1 MPTAFTIKHM
11 DEVNTSAPAVPAV
24 SGRRVRLLP
33 LGVLAF
39 QLLAL
44 AALAAAPLLAW
55 QWSRNAFAGLLL
67 EPNLVLSDLGPV
79 SAGAWRGPRPP
90 VPAGAQLIAV
100 EGQPVLNAQD
110 FAAQLAGRIPG
121 ELIEL
126 DLRAADG
133 AAVNATVQLQQM
145 PIPDRLAYLYLPY
158 TVGLA
163 FLALGLWALNLR
175 RNDRA
180 GRAFSLFAAA
190 LALVLGGL
198 FDFYSTHR
206 LVAFWLAGFAV
217 MGGSLL
223 HLALVFPRPARL
235 VVKLP
240 WLAALGYVAGG
251 GLAINALI
259 ALNQT
264 DAPFTFRL
272 GLNLLLAFAAVSGA
286 LLLARLLWTRFRS
299 PSPTDQQQTRVTLLA
314 AGLGFAPLALW
325 GMARLAGLGSIPL
338 PLVLLPGTLFPAGL
352 AAAILRLRTAS
363 TDAFVRRALVYAI
376 LTILAGAGYA
386 ALVSGASL
394 VLADVLRPEEPA
406 LLGALVFALALVF
419 NPLRT
424 RLERVIN
431 AVFFRGDAAQRAQIE
446 LFEESLARAMETG
459 HIVSE
464 LRQKIENDLQPGRL
478 HVFVYNASTDL
489 YEAAPDSTRRPTTDI
504 RFARS
509 SPLAVVL
516 RESQPALFIGAAEP
530 LPPELGSEKARL
542 ALLGAQLYVAL
553 PGQQRLEG
561 WLALGPRRGGEPYT
575 GPDVSYLTAL
585 AEEAGLALSRGQVLA
600 DKDRRVLE
608 MNVLTRV
615 AQGVNITLDFDDILE
630 LIYAQA
636 RQVIPLTDF
645 SITLY
650 DVPTGG
656 LRHVFYVEED
666 ERLEE
671 QEQRLIP
678 PGRGLAR
685 LVLESGRHIAVD
697 DYERACRAQRVLP
710 AKEGIFAWMGV
721 PLNAGAETIGVVSV
735 SSRDAAVR
743 YTDDQRG
750 ILQAISDQ
758 AAGAIVKARLLEE
771 SQKRTRQLGKLNEV
785 AQSLSST
792 LEIKPLLD
800 NILRSAV
807 EILNCEA
814 GSLLTLDEETGEL
827 VFDVVVGSAESEL
840 KGTRMA
846 SGSGL
851 VGKAVND
858 RQPFIVNNV
867 KQSQDWEASKDK
879 ETGFI
884 TRGIL
889 GVPMMVKDRVLGVIE
904 VINKKDGMPFSQDDL
919 ELLTAFTGQAA
930 IALENAR
937 LYTLTDQQLASRV
950 EELSVMQRIDRE
962 LNTSLDV
969 SRAMRITLEWAV
981 RQSAAVAG
989 LVGVVSEA
997 GLRLVASEGYET
1009 ELEAYRDTG
1018 ILPPEMPALAEALR
1032 TGRVQLPDPKTL
1044 RLRDTLLAG
1053 AQGQFVIPI
1062 RRETDVIGLLLL
1074 ESVERN
1080 AFDEDAQAFL
1090 IRLADHAAIAIAN
1103 AQLYAEVQRANIAKS
1118 DFVSFVSHEL
1128 KTPMTSIRGY
1138 ADLLAAGA
1146 VGPVT
1151 EAQSEFIS
1159 TIRSNVSRMATL
1171 VSDLADV
1178 SRIEAGRLH
1187 LEFAGVKVSEVVEEV
1202 VRSTR
1207 ALFDEKQ
1214 QELVVD
1220 LPEDLPLVWG
1230 DRNRMVQVMT
1240 NLTSNANKY
1249 TLLEGKV
1256 TIKARR
1262 TRNEWDPQGADE
1274 VVHIQIQDTGI
1285 GIKEEDQKYIFTQY
1299 FRTEEGKDTAPG
1311 TGLGLNIARNLVEMQ
1326 GGKIWFESILG
1337 KGTTFQ
1343 FTVPVADPELVAN

>member
-1 MPTAFTIKHM
+1 MDDVKTA
-11 DEVNTSAPAVPAV
+11 APALPAA
-24 SGRRVRLLP
+24 GAWRARLLP
-33 LGVLAF
+33 LSALAF
-39 QLLAL
+39 QLVAL
-44 AALAAAPLLAW
+44 AALAAAPFLASAW
-55 QWSRNAFAGLLL
+55 LARPFPGLLL
-67 EPNLVLSDLGPV
+67 EPGLTVSALGPV
-79 SAGAWRGPRPP
+79 RAGAWRAPSPAA
-90 VPAGAQLIAV
+90 PAGAQLTAL
-100 EGQPVLNAQD
+100 EGRPVAS
-110 FAAQLAGRIPG
+110 AADVAAGLAGRIPG
-121 ELIEL
+121 ELATL
-126 DLRAADG
+126 DLRLPDGGSLTVTARLQSLPSLDRAA
-133 AAVNATVQLQQM
+133 
-145 PIPDRLAYLYLPY
+145 YFYLPY
-158 TVGLA
+158 GLA
-163 FLALGLWALNLR
+163 VIFLLLSLWVLSLR
-175 RNDRA
+175 RADRA
-180 GRAFSLFAAA
+180 GRAFSVFAAA

-198 FDFYSTHR
+198 FDFYSTQR
-206 LVAFWLAGFAV
+206 LAALWLAAFGV
-217 MGGSLL
+217 LGGAFFQ
-223 HLALVFPRPARL
+223 LAFIFPRPRGLIERRPALAWLGYPVGVGLAFNAILALGASFAFRPAL
-235 VVKLP
+235 DLLLGFGASGAAFL
-240 WLAALGYVAGG
+240 LAAL
-251 GLAINALI
+251 
-259 ALNQT
+259 
-264 DAPFTFRL
+264 
-272 GLNLLLAFAAVSGA
+272 
-286 LLLARLLWTRFRS
+286 LWARFRS
-299 PSPTDQQQTRVTLLA
+299 PSPIDQQQTRVALWA
-314 AGLGFAPLALW
+314 AGLGFVPLGVWAA
-325 GMARLAGLGSIPL
+325 GRAAGLEALAAFPL
-338 PLVLLPGTLFPAGL
+338 PVVLLPGALFPGGL
-352 AAAILRLRTAS
+352 AFAILRFRLS
-363 TDAFVRRALVYAI
+363 NTDYVIRRALVYAL
-376 LTILAGAGYA
+376 LTIAAGVGYA
-386 ALVSGASL
+386 LLVSGASFIL
-394 VLADVLRPEEPA
+394 GGTFNPQNPA
-406 LLGALVFALALVF
+406 LLGALVFLLALFF

-424 RLERVIN
+424 GLERRIN
-431 AVFFRGDAAQRAQIE
+431 ALFFRTDASQQAQVE
-446 LFEESLARAMETG
+446 GFEEDLARAVELNE
-459 HIVSE
+459 IVAR
-464 LRQKIENDLQPGRL
+464 LRQRTETDLQPARL
-478 HVFVYNASTDL
+478 HVFVYNPATDL
-489 YEAAPDSTRRPTTDI
+489 YEAAADGSHRATTDI
-504 RFARS
+504 RFGQT
-509 SPLAVVL
+509 SPLVQRLAAQQ
-516 RESQPALFIGAAEP
+516 SAFFIGQGEA
-530 LPPELGSEKARL
+530 LPQDLNPEKARL
-542 ALLGAQLYVAL
+542 ALLGAQLFIAL
-553 PGQQRLEG
+553 PGQQRLGG
-561 WLALGPRRGGEPYT
+561 WLALGPRLGGQAYA
-575 GPDVSYLTAL
+575 GPDVSYLSAL
-585 AEEAGLALSRGQVLA
+585 GEEAGLALERAQVLA

-615 AQGVNITLDFDDILE
+615 AQGVNVTLDFDDILE

-636 RQVIPLTDF
+636 RQVIPLDDF

-656 LRHVFYVEED
+656 LRHAFYVEND
-666 ERLEE
+666 DRSAE
-671 QEQRLIP
+671 QESRLIP

-685 LVLESGRHIAVD
+685 LVLESGRHITVD

-735 SSRDAAVR
+735 SSRDPAVR

-771 SQKRTRQLGKLNEV
+771 SQKRTRQLAKLNEV
-785 AQSLSST
+785 AQSLSSN
-792 LEIKPLLD
+792 LEVAPLLD

-827 VFDVVVGSAESEL
+827 VFDVVVGSAADEL
-840 KGTRMA
+840 RGTRMA

-851 VGKAVND
+851 VGKAVNT

-867 KQSQDWEASKDK
+867 KQSQDWESGKDQ

-937 LYTLTDQQLASRV
+937 LYTLTDQQLATRV

-969 SRAMRITLEWAV
+969 SRAMRITLEWAI

-989 LVGVVSEA
+989 LVGVLGEA
-997 GLRLVASEGYET
+997 GLRLVASEGYAT
-1009 ELEAYRDTG
+1009 ELEPYRETG
-1018 ILPPEMPALAEALR
+1018 LLPLEMPALAEAVR
-1032 TGRVQLPDPKTL
+1032 TGRVQLPDAARL
-1044 RLRDTLLAG
+1044 GLRDTLLAG
-1053 AQGQFVIPI
+1053 AQGQIVIPI

-1074 ESVERN
+1074 ESVEREG
-1080 AFDEDAQAFL
+1080 FDDEAQAFL

-1103 AQLYAEVQRANIAKS
+1103 AQLYAEVQRANLAKS

-1151 EAQSEFIS
+1151 DAQGEFIA

-1187 LEFAGVKVSEVVEEV
+1187 LEFAPVDLAEVVEEV

-1207 ALFDEKQ
+1207 AMFDEKS
-1214 QELVVD
+1214 QELTLD
-1220 LPEDLPLVWG
+1220 LPDGLPPIWG
-1230 DRNRMVQVMT
+1230 DRNRLVQVLT

-1249 TLLEGKV
+1249 TPPEGKV
-1256 TIKARR
+1256 TIRARR
-1262 TRNEWDPQGADE
+1262 ARNEWDPQGADE
-1274 VVHIQIQDTGI
+1274 VVHVAVQDTGI

-1311 TGLGLNIARNLVEMQ
+1311 TGLGLNIARNLAEMQ
-1326 GGKIWFESILG
+1326 GGRIWFESQPG

-1343 FTVPVADPELVAN
+1343 FTVPVADPELVKGV